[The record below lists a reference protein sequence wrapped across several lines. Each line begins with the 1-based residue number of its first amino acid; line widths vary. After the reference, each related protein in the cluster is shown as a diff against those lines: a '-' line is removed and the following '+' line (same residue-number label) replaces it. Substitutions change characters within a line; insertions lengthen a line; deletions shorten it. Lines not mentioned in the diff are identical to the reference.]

1 MPLHVQVSV
10 VSRFK
15 NDPDCNILFATTV
28 AEEGLDIADCKLVV
42 LFDRP
47 LTATALTQR
56 HGRARSDNSLAVF
69 LAARGSPEGD
79 QDITALLELIHKLP
93 VYASGDEIPD
103 AVVMDL
109 RGKRMGEKIMASDVD
124 LGEGISLVRRRALG
138 WHARWRA
145 ETSR

>member
-1 MPLHVQVSV
+1 MHP
-10 VSRFK
+10 FK
-15 NDPDCNILFATTV
+15 PKFISCNFFRYRA
-28 AEEGLDIADCKLVV
+28 
-42 LFDRP
+42 
-47 LTATALTQR
+47 
-56 HGRARSDNSLAVF
+56 GRAPGVKVDLPLRAVNEERCP
-69 LAARGSPEGD
+69 AYKEGGW
-79 QDITALLELIHKLP
+79 LLELIHKLP